1 MGADGRRAK
10 PPKREERPP
19 LLLYV
24 GGVRALVLPILIL
37 LAVAFVCGAEEEQR
51 SAKADAIS
59 EESPVSSSPASELL
73 QVENSRLKKENL
85 KLTAKL
91 ERLPP
96 STGLVQ
102 AHVSSRRRYYSR
114 YGNGHVYVESGSGGI
129 IGSIVGGIFFLCIC
143 GIVLCVVC
151 HNMMHGA
158 HSTTYYEVE
167 SPAVTHVYH
176 DYDSGTDSDGPVTTV
191 IYHDDGS
198 DSDEIHIYER

>member
-1 MGADGRRAK
+1 M
-10 PPKREERPP
+10 
-19 LLLYV
+19 
-24 GGVRALVLPILIL
+24 RALVLPILIL

-59 EESPVSSSPASELL
+59 EESPVSSSPAAELL

-102 AHVSSRRRYYSR
+102 AQATSRRRYSSRRRYVVVHHVSSRRRYYSR

>member
-1 MGADGRRAK
+1 MGAVRERAK
-10 PPKREERPP
+10 PPSGREATASP
-19 LLLYV
+19 YV
-24 GGVRALVLPILIL
+24 GGMRALVLPILIL

-102 AHVSSRRRYYSR
+102 AQATSRRRYYSR